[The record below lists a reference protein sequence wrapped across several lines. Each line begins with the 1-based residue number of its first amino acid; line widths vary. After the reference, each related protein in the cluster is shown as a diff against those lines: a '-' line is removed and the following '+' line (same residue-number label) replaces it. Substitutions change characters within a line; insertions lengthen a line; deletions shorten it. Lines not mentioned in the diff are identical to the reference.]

1 MKKTKSNKAIVAD
14 LAYES
19 FICWNQY
26 KKARNEAAK
35 LYRKYQKLGKAYDKA
50 LIKCLEDKSGK

>member
-1 MKKTKSNKAIVAD
+1 MKKTKSTKAVLAD
-14 LAYES
+14 LTRQS

-35 LYRKYQKLGKAYDKA
+35 LYRKYQKLSDAYDKA
-50 LIKCLEDKSGK
+50 WVEHDEAKHGK